1 MGAGVTSTE
10 WLIMILLVVFIVII
24 NVMLFL
30 RFRNR
35 PLKTHWTQK
44 MTQVTRDIKD
54 PFHNEN
60 QKLQELSEKVSQL
73 TNSQKNPNTT
83 NPKIDPGEKNGI

>member
-1 MGAGVTSTE
+1 MGTGVTPTE

-44 MTQVTRDIKD
+44 MSQVTKDIKD
-54 PFHNEN
+54 PFRAEN
-60 QKLQELSEKVSQL
+60 QKMQELSEKVNQL
-73 TNSQKNPNTT
+73 TNTEKKANTT
-83 NPKIDPGEKNGI
+83 NPKIDPGVKNGS